1 MAADLLDTVL
11 LLALPASGKSEIRT
25 YLASVPADRCRED
38 FHMGPTL
45 QIDDYPYVH
54 LMHQI
59 DDELH
64 AAGHPYAYYRG
75 PQRAFQDDWE
85 WGVLTHLLNE
95 DYESVIAGKL
105 PDVPSAAEEIFDRFD
120 RAHARVGLPEHMG
133 NLPHRI
139 RRRVAAALEAECARE
154 RAVLAATCA
163 AAVPRA
169 GKTIVIEAAR
179 GGPNGAAFPL
189 TPPLGYAAMFQ
200 QLSERILERA
210 AVLYVWVDPAES
222 RRKNVERGRPDGQGS
237 ILHHS
242 VPLEVMLGQY
252 GCDDVGHL
260 LETSDRPNTVRV
272 DRVFEDGD
280 AGKINYR
287 ARTFHVPLARVDN
300 RRDKT
305 SFLRAPRDAWAPR
318 DVEALHSE
326 LRQAFGALARGRTA
340 SQ

>member
-1 MAADLLDTVL
+1 MGADLLDTVL

-25 YLASVPADRCRED
+25 YLASLSEQRCRED
-38 FHMGPTL
+38 FHIGPTL

-54 LMHQI
+54 LMHRI

-64 AAGHPYAYYRG
+64 AVGRPYAYYRG

-95 DYESVIAGKL
+95 DYDDVLAGR
-105 PDVPSAAEEIFDRFD
+105 VTQVASAAEHLFDRFD
-120 RAHARVGLPEHMG
+120 RAHAKVGLPEPLG
-133 NLPHRI
+133 DLPHRV
-139 RRRVAAALEAECARE
+139 RRGLAAALERECAAE
-154 RAVLAATCA
+154 LAVLNANTGQD
-163 AAVPRA
+163 RA

-189 TPPLGYAAMFQ
+189 TPPLGYASMLQ

-210 AVLYVWVDPAES
+210 SVLYVWVDPAES

-252 GCDDVGHL
+252 GCDDIGHL
-260 LETSDRPNTVRV
+260 LETSDRPGTVRV
-272 DRVFEDGD
+272 DRVFEAPGPDGHPV
-280 AGKINYR
+280 YR
-287 ARTFHVPLARVDN
+287 ARTFHVPVARVDN
-300 RRDKT
+300 RADKT
-305 SFLRAPRDAWAPR
+305 SFLRAPREAWPR
-318 DVEALHSE
+318 KEVDALHAE
-326 LRQAFGALARGRTA
+326 LRQAFAALSRDRSA
-340 SQ
+340 